1 MFCSLGAYF
10 WLYAELSKE
19 IIGQHTIVWDTFLV
33 LPETREKI
41 VRAGIV
47 RKSFTE
53 GVRPELSPERE
64 AEFQLVENGC

>member
-1 MFCSLGAYF
+1 MGVYF
-10 WLYAELSKE
+10 WSYAELSKE
-19 IIGQHTIVWDTFLV
+19 ITGQHIIVWDTLLA

-47 RKSFTE
+47 RESFTG